1 MGNYNFSR
9 RRTNAMSTLNPVD
22 LWKHSLLNSK
32 VPSAGSDVNTTPL
45 FLTSPVISSFSGDAN
60 YLRKVFKAWP
70 IKLEKKAVFWPAHAT
85 FIACGT
91 AGVII
96 GIRVNSHTFLGNAN
110 HSYLESLRKCPR
122 LTWLIALYSSGL
134 FYFGINENTVSRYLY
149 SHGNLCNTC
158 LVLGSITTALLGGLC
173 FPMLSTPYLTAAAA
187 ILQGDDSAIP
197 KLRKTN
203 NWLSYLFR
211 WKVGV
216 NACRGILLPMTLGL
230 SAVSGISM
238 YIRLWGRQRIMDT
251 LSVEPGFVAEVNERT
266 FGYNT

>member
-1 MGNYNFSR
+1 
-9 RRTNAMSTLNPVD
+9 MSTLNPVD

-122 LTWLIALYSSGL
+122 LTC
-134 FYFGINENTVSRYLY
+134 
-149 SHGNLCNTC
+149 HGNLCNTC

-251 LSVEPGFVAEVNERT
+251 LSVEPGFVAEVNER
-266 FGYNT
+266 